1 MTHREHLIEQHI
13 LQYESHLKHIDDF
26 RRDCLL
32 NGLDDIDEML
42 RRAHEQVEAGSAP
55 PEAEAEL
62 KELKGEREKLAEDL
76 TEMKRKDAEEL
87 EREALRGAGP
97 MGVWDAV
104 AQRLEK
110 LVEHLD

>member
-1 MTHREHLIEQHI
+1 MTQRDHLIEQHI
-13 LQYESHLKHIDDF
+13 RLHESHLKHID
-26 RRDCLL
+26 
-32 NGLDDIDEML
+32 EML
-42 RRAHEQVEAGSAP
+42 QRAHEHVEAGRAP

-62 KELKGEREKLAEDL
+62 KELKGEREKLAEHL
-76 TEMKRKDAEEL
+76 TEMKRKDADEL
-87 EREALRGAGP
+87 EREARKRAGP